1 MDLSTIGIN
10 LRKQRRIKK
19 LTQEKLASMTNLTPN
34 YIGMIERG
42 EKIPSLETFIIIL
55 NALEA
60 SADKVFINVLN
71 MGYLVK
77 YSRISDKLLLV
88 TDKDRERI
96 QAVIDTLFLH
106 SDKISKKL

>member
-1 MDLSTIGIN
+1 MDLSTVGTN

-55 NALEA
+55 NALNV
-60 SADKVFINVLN
+60 SADKVLINVLN
-71 MGYLVK
+71 TGYLVK
-77 YSRISDKLLLV
+77 SSMISDKLLLV
-88 TDKDRERI
+88 TDRDRERI